1 MNSESKTN
9 YNMNIKESFANFLYE
24 KDLLQLILAVYLG
37 TVLQDFFNSFV
48 YGIILPLLLLFIPNT
63 KQDSFEDIQITFL
76 GKQLAIGSVIFKT
89 INLFIGFSVSYIFVT
104 HFLYRY
110 LK

>member
-1 MNSESKTN
+1 METSQKNISSFKSELSD
-9 YNMNIKESFANFLYE
+9 FLFE
-24 KDLLQLILAVYLG
+24 RDLLQLILAVYLG

-48 YGIILPLLLLFIPNT
+48 NGMILPLLLIFVPNA
-63 KQDSFEDIQITFL
+63 KVDNFEDIQIKFL
-76 GKQLAIGSVIFKT
+76 GKNLAVGSVVFKF
-89 INLFIGFSVSYIFVT
+89 INLFIGFFISYIFVT

>member
-1 MNSESKTN
+1 METSQKNISSFKSELSD
-9 YNMNIKESFANFLYE
+9 FLFE
-24 KDLLQLILAVYLG
+24 RDLLQLILAVYLG

-48 YGIILPLLLLFIPNT
+48 NGMILPLLLIFVPNA
-63 KQDSFEDIQITFL
+63 KVDNFEDIQIKFL
-76 GKQLAIGSVIFKT
+76 GKNLAVGAVVFKF
-89 INLFIGFSVSYIFVT
+89 INLFIGFFISYIFVT